1 MFLGYGWLVKC
12 NPEVN
17 QNTEKIQFTRCPRT
31 YRIQHQNISFK
42 TKRIQSID
50 NQDKEQQKIEKE
62 LDPTNPENLPD
73 YIQLFTYLFNKK
85 KFKKLL
91 ERREWDYKINLI
103 EDVPKKLNAKAYV
116 MTIKEEEA
124 LNKWLNKQL
133 QAELIVESS
142 LRYITPCFYI
152 LKRDGLIQLV
162 QDYRNLN

>member
-1 MFLGYGWLVKC
+1 MFLRYSWLVKC

-42 TKRIQSID
+42 TRRIQSID
-50 NQDKEQQKIEKE
+50 NQNKGQQKIEKE
-62 LDPTNPENLPD
+62 LDQTNPENLLD
-73 YIQLFTYLFNKK
+73 YIQLFTHLFNKK

-91 ERREWDYKINLI
+91 ERREWDHKINLI
-103 EDVPKKLNAKAYV
+103 EDVPKKLNVKAYV
-116 MTIKEEEA
+116 MTIQEEEA
-124 LNKWLNKQL
+124 LNKWLDKQL

-142 LRYITPCFYI
+142 LRYIAPYFYI

-162 QDYRNLN
+162 QYYRNLN